1 MLELTVLYL
10 AEPSAPPAAS
20 VQGTLH
26 QWTSTLLVA
35 VAMSAAMSAVL
46 TAVALSARSVS
57 SIGDDAALGR
67 PKSGIE
73 FRPLE
78 GHECSENRLSRLI
91 SLHTWAEKLEMHWMP
106 WMLKRKKWSW
116 QLFKTPWKTTLTSCP
131 TKNKLSYQE
140 LSASKVPYTC
150 IN

>member
-10 AEPSAPPAAS
+10 AEPSAPPATS

-26 QWTSTLLVA
+26 QSTSTLLVA

-46 TAVALSARSVS
+46 TAVAQARSVS
-57 SIGDDAALGR
+57 SIGDDAALGC

-78 GHECSENRLSRLI
+78 GHECSENRSSRLI
-91 SLHTWAEKLEMHWMP
+91 SLHT
-106 WMLKRKKWSW
+106 
-116 QLFKTPWKTTLTSCP
+116 
-131 TKNKLSYQE
+131 
-140 LSASKVPYTC
+140 
-150 IN
+150 